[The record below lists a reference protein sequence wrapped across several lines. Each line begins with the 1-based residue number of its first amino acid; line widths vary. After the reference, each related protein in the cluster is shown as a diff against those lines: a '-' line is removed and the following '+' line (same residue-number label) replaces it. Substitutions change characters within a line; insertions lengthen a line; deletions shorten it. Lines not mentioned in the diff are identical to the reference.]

1 MGFFGKTDVKFVQ
14 LVSAIDERYRLYEKL
29 VSEGSEPHPPGLLT
43 LLQEF
48 KNLKVRAWDI
58 ETNGNASALVKKL
71 HEDEL
76 KEQLQEGD
84 LP

>member
-48 KNLKVRAWDI
+48 KNLKIRSWDI
-58 ETNGNASALVKKL
+58 QTGGNATKLVQEL
-71 HEDEL
+71 HEDDL